1 MGPVSKHNLLLT
13 ESSGCGSV
21 KLNLL
26 MLTLYRKCGQ
36 VIGLA
41 IAALVTLS
49 SFALVRG
56 FIVDVLA

>member
-1 MGPVSKHNLLLT
+1 
-13 ESSGCGSV
+13 
-21 KLNLL
+21 

-36 VIGLA
+36 AIGLA